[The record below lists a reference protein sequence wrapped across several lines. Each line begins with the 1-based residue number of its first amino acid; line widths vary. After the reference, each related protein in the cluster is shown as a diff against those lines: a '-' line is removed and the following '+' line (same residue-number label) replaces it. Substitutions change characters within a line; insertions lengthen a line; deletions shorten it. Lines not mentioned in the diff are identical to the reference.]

1 MLFLPAGDLPDP
13 GIENLCLLRLL
24 RWQAS
29 SLPLAPPGK
38 SHRVAKGWSY
48 VVGMR
53 VYVGLWG
60 FRLRPSLWKK
70 SQVGSSRVASAGKG
84 CSICSLAAG
93 FRHPL
98 PQEHPEL
105 PYPRALTANVS
116 QENHSKANHD
126 RPPSPAHPKG
136 APTPKGAWALASKTA
151 PGAGDGEEGWK
162 GEIQLTRAASLLRN
176 RGWASKQSGFLP
188 GAQPDISPG
197 PASPA

>member
-24 RWQAS
+24 HWQAS

-126 RPPSPAHPKG
+126 RPPSPAHPKERQ
-136 APTPKGAWALASKTA
+136 PQRE
-151 PGAGDGEEGWK
+151 PGPWLPR
-162 GEIQLTRAASLLRN
+162 Q
-176 RGWASKQSGFLP
+176 LP
-188 GAQPDISPG
+188 GLGMERKGGKEKS
-197 PASPA
+197 S